1 MSECHNLT
9 YAEEF
14 AISQI
19 VSEWESHYTYD
30 QVLNSIERN
39 DGDVYVWCV
48 FEDQPADVVVDA
60 IESARVSF
68 LRTAEAMTAEL
79 RQAIKDGDPMTIAEK
94 LASFENQLGVTQ

>member
-1 MSECHNLT
+1 MSECHNLS

-30 QVLNSIERN
+30 QVLNSIERD

-48 FEDQPADVVVDA
+48 FEDQPKDVIVEA

-68 LRTAEAMTAEL
+68 LRTVDEMTADL
-79 RQAIKDGDPMTIAEK
+79 RQAIKDGDPQAIADRM
-94 LASFENQLGVTQ
+94 LSLENQLGV